1 MYRMARLLSTLPV
14 GEDMEQLLNYYWNN
28 MLMSAFL
35 RQYATNELVCNGYVM
50 YNTEWLDSTNGSI
63 IYWTC

>member
-14 GEDMEQLLNYYWNN
+14 GEDMEQLLNYYLNN

-35 RQYATNELVCNGYVM
+35 KQYATNELLAMSTYV
-50 YNTEWLDSTNGSI
+50 LL
-63 IYWTC
+63 